1 MLNRLK
7 RRFSGKTIDQGVEK
21 SRRGFGGRI
30 STFLSRSSIGD
41 DDWEELEDLLIT
53 GDVGPDFAMDT
64 VAVLRKQVKDQGI
77 KTPDAMHAALRGL
90 LVEALDAGS
99 PELASGH
106 PPTIVLVVGVNGSGK
121 TTSVARLA
129 HSLKQAGLTSI
140 LAAAD
145 TFRAGAIDQLKIWGD
160 RLGQRVIAHQPGA
173 DPAAVVFDALEA
185 AAAAGVDYLLIDT
198 AGRLQT
204 NRNLMAE
211 LEKMARIIDR
221 RHPGAPHEVLLVLDG
236 LSGQNALSQARLF
249 SAAVD
254 VTGIIVAKLDSS
266 AKGGVVFPV
275 TNELQVPIK
284 FVGTGETIE
293 DLAVFDP
300 AEFVDAL
307 LKRES

>member
-7 RRFSGKTIDQGVEK
+7 CRFSGKSIDQGVEK
-21 SRRGFGGRI
+21 SRRGFGARI
-30 STFLSRSSIGD
+30 ASLLTRSSIGN
-41 DDWEELEDLLIT
+41 DDWNELEDLLIT
-53 GDVGPDFAMDT
+53 GDVGPDFALDT
-64 VAVLRKQVKDQGI
+64 VARLRREIKYEGI
-77 KTPDAMHAALRGL
+77 KSPDAMHAALRGL
-90 LVEALDAGS
+90 LVDALDTGPA
-99 PELASGH
+99 ELASGH
-106 PPTIVLVVGVNGSGK
+106 TPGVILVVGVNGSGK
-121 TTSVARLA
+121 TTSIAKLA
-129 HSLKQAGLTSI
+129 HSLQQDGSTCI

-185 AAAAGVDYLLIDT
+185 AAARVDYLLIDT

-211 LEKMARIIDR
+211 LEKVARVIG
-221 RHPGAPHEVLLVLDG
+221 RHDPDAPHEVLLVLDG
-236 LSGQNALSQARLF
+236 LTGQNALSQARLF
-249 SAAVD
+249 SATVN
-254 VTGIIVAKLDSS
+254 VTGIILAKLDSS

-275 TNELQVPIK
+275 TKELQVPIK
-284 FVGTGETIE
+284 FIGTGESIE

-307 LKRES
+307 LKRDS